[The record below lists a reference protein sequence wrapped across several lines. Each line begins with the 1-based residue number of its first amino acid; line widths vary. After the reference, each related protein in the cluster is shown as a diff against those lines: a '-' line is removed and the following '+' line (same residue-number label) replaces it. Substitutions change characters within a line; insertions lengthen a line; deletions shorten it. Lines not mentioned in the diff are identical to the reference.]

1 MPFRA
6 VLFDFGGTLDA
17 NGIPWK
23 DNFLPIYRK
32 HGITAPQ
39 EKFDRAFY
47 DADDNFH
54 LNHAVAGMS
63 FEDTVHLQ
71 VRDTFENLGADLRPA
86 QAVAGEFLANAREF
100 FRRNTPVLE
109 ELSRRYKLGVVSNFY
124 GNMDSVLK
132 SEGLARFFGAVADSR
147 AVGAEKPDAAI
158 FNHALKLLGAKPGEA
173 VMVGDSVKRDMAG
186 AKNLGMATVLLWGG
200 RAQPAPAEFNPITRL
215 SQLPQAIRELEAAT
229 V

>member
-1 MPFRA
+1 M
-6 VLFDFGGTLDA
+6 DA
-17 NGIPWK
+17 NGIAWK

-54 LNHAVAGMS
+54 LNHAVSGMS
-63 FEDTVHLQ
+63 FEQTVSLQ
-71 VRDTFENLGADLRPA
+71 VQDTLKNLGADMRPA
-86 QAVAGEFLANAREF
+86 QAIAAGFLADARAC
-100 FRRNTPVLE
+100 FRRNIPVLE
-109 ELSRRYKLGVVSNFY
+109 GLSRDYKLGIVSNFY
-124 GNMDSVLK
+124 GNMDAVLK

-158 FNHALKLLGAKPGEA
+158 FNYALSRLGARPQEA

-186 AKNLGMATVLLWGG
+186 AKNLGMAAILVWGG
-200 RAQPAPAEFNPITRL
+200 RQSPPPAEFNPIETL
-215 SQLPQAIRELEAAT
+215 PQLPEAIRSLEAAI